1 MLNIIFC
8 VTLRT
13 LPTTLKGV
21 NMELEIELYELDKL
35 YEGLKFYI
43 EWEFDPEYS
52 PKEGLYN
59 KFIWTAYLQVRS
71 THIDITDELSDAES
85 RFIEKQLEESL
96 DD

>member
-21 NMELEIELYELDKL
+21 NMELELDFEIL
-35 YEGLKFYI
+35 DICLEAKFCI
-43 EWEFDPEYS
+43 EWEFNPEYS
-52 PKEGLYN
+52 PKEGLYS
-59 KFIWTAYLQVRS
+59 KFIWTAYLWVGSHR
-71 THIDITDELSDAES
+71 IDVTDDLSDADTK
-85 RFIEKQLEESL
+85 FIEQQLEESL